1 MISLQKVARVKM
13 ENLKKTNLF
22 LVFGAAFGSQCNQS
36 GAQAERLCQQ
46 CLLHHG
52 WEEFA
57 SPLSDKEKTAR
68 APKKKKRK
76 RKKSH
81 KNTWVCLPATTP
93 LLQRR
98 RGLGRFMS
106 RKLLLLHLCCKCS
119 IKILQF

>member
-1 MISLQKVARVKM
+1 MISLQKVARVKT

-57 SPLSDKEKTAR
+57 SLLSYKEKTAR
-68 APKKKKRK
+68 AQKKKKK
-76 RKKSH
+76 EKEIS
-81 KNTWVCLPATTP
+81 
-93 LLQRR
+93 
-98 RGLGRFMS
+98 
-106 RKLLLLHLCCKCS
+106 
-119 IKILQF
+119 